1 MCGFFTNYTFSVF
14 FFFFFFGIYRYAEYT
29 SPFNMPLPS
38 SYLRHTLDI
47 LSESITCNVFE
58 VYRLVDI
65 T

>member
-1 MCGFFTNYTFSVF
+1 VV
-14 FFFFFFGIYRYAEYT
+14 FFFFFGIYRYAEYT